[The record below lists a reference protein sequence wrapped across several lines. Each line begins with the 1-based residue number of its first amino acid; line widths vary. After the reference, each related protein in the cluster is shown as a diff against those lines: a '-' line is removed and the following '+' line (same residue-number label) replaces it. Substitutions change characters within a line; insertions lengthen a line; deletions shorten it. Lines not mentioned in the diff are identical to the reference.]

1 MLNGSCSSLSLF
13 SNVFLLQILGNIK
26 LLFRPQYQ
34 IDPRN
39 ICDLCRLELS
49 VTANYNHHGFWIDAQ
64 SLSYHRSALLV
75 SIIGHRA
82 CVDHKY
88 IGMVLK
94 SNTAITS
101 VLKITSY
108 RARFREIELT
118 AQCVKCYFLELKH
131 AAKVL
136 WFSHSKQGQKERIN
150 YFRFRNWPRDMKRIS
165 IQFCF
170 VLAFLFLSSLTSAQD
185 KVEREYK
192 INQREV
198 PQEAQDFIFETGI
211 LYPKTKV
218 QWFREE
224 SASDESVEAKFR
236 QDRYRYS
243 IEFSKDGQLQDVEI
257 EIPFSEIPSSTQEII
272 EVALD
277 SVFVKWRI
285 SKVQRQWVGD
295 PEMVVESIKKF
306 EPASDVQENYEMV
319 IKGDTGSNRS
329 YFELLFS
336 QSGELLRKS
345 RIRQN
350 SLDILIY

>member
-1 MLNGSCSSLSLF
+1 
-13 SNVFLLQILGNIK
+13 
-26 LLFRPQYQ
+26 
-34 IDPRN
+34 
-39 ICDLCRLELS
+39 
-49 VTANYNHHGFWIDAQ
+49 
-64 SLSYHRSALLV
+64 
-75 SIIGHRA
+75 
-82 CVDHKY
+82 
-88 IGMVLK
+88 
-94 SNTAITS
+94 
-101 VLKITSY
+101 
-108 RARFREIELT
+108 
-118 AQCVKCYFLELKH
+118 
-131 AAKVL
+131 
-136 WFSHSKQGQKERIN
+136 
-150 YFRFRNWPRDMKRIS
+150 MKRIS

-192 INQREV
+192 INQKDV